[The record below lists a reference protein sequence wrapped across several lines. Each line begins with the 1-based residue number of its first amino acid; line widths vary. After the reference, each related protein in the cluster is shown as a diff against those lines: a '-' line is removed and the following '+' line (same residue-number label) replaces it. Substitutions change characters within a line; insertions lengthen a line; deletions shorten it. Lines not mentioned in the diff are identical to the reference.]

1 MPRWLHRLLV
11 AIGVTV
17 LVIAFALLGF
27 QVWAGITARQTA
39 DAQAT
44 LDPFYL
50 SPDALPGPPGT
61 LIRTEPLDVEVPG
74 ATALRMLYVTERPD
88 GSPAISGG
96 MVFIPDTPAPAGGRG
111 VVAWAHPTVG
121 MADSCAPSRS
131 ANPLRDTEDWL
142 TQMMELGWVV
152 TATDYAGLGTAGP
165 DLYLVGQAEARDVVN
180 SVRALKQI
188 PNADPGPRFAV
199 WGHSQGGHSSLWTG
213 QLAKDLAPDLD
224 LVGVAAAAPA
234 ARLQDILQAQWQ
246 TDVAWVIGSEVAIS
260 WPEAQGAGVDPGQAL
275 SLDSVLTDAGMR
287 DYRKIADI
295 CIGTISLVLDVG
307 ALGLEGQQFFATDPV
322 NVPAWRTVVQEQSP
336 IEPLLD
342 TPVFIA
348 QGTADEVVL
357 PWPNA
362 ILQRD
367 WCQAGVDLSMLW
379 LGGVN
384 HADAAVTAGPAA
396 VQWIADRFADRPAP
410 RTCDVPPPVPPVAP
424 PQDAVGN

>member
-1 MPRWLHRLLV
+1 MPRWLHRLLL

-27 QVWAGITARQTA
+27 QVWTGITARQTA

-96 MVFIPDTPAPAGGRG
+96 TVFIPDTPAPAGGRG

-131 ANPLRDTEDWL
+131 ANPLRDTENWL
-142 TQMMELGWVV
+142 NQMMELGWVV

-234 ARLQDILQAQWQ
+234 ARLQDRIRPGQHHLVRSALGDEDRGVQQRLDRRLVLHDGAPGRHVDRIGGEELLPFQAEGTDVQHQ
-246 TDVAWVIGSEVAIS
+246 TDVPDADVRDLAVV
-260 WPEAQGAGVDPGQAL
+260 PHAGVGQ
-275 SLDSVLTDAGMR
+275 
-287 DYRKIADI
+287 
-295 CIGTISLVLDVG
+295 
-307 ALGLEGQQFFATDPV
+307 
-322 NVPAWRTVVQEQSP
+322 
-336 IEPLLD
+336 
-342 TPVFIA
+342 
-348 QGTADEVVL
+348 
-357 PWPNA
+357 
-362 ILQRD
+362 
-367 WCQAGVDLSMLW
+367 
-379 LGGVN
+379 
-384 HADAAVTAGPAA
+384 H
-396 VQWIADRFADRPAP
+396 
-410 RTCDVPPPVPPVAP
+410 
-424 PQDAVGN
+424 